1 MNPFKHPAMSAGP
14 SLPHEAADGAAP
26 LPALSPVCL
35 AQKKPPLRVR
45 LGSPPASQAASIQQA
60 DGTVRITLSCDRRL
74 PLTEAALAEAAGAA
88 APNTVSGSAGPQ
100 KHQLRSIKPRHRKI
114 ITLSSSR

>member
-14 SLPHEAADGAAP
+14 PLPHEAADGAAP

-35 AQKKPPLRVR
+35 VAKKQPLRVR
-45 LGSPPASQAASIQQA
+45 LGSPPAPQAAGIRQA
-60 DGTVRITLSCDRRL
+60 DGTVRFTLSCDRRL
-74 PLTEAALAEAAGAA
+74 PLAEAAPAEAAGAA
-88 APNTVSGSAGPQ
+88 APNTARGAAGSQQTQPV
-100 KHQLRSIKPRHRKI
+100 SIKPRHKKI